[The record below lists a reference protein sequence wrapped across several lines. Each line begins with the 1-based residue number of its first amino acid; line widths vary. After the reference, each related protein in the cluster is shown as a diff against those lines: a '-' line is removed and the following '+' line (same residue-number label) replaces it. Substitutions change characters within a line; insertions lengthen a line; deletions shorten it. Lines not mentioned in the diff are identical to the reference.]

1 MELNTHP
8 TGGAYD
14 LLGHMPEIQ
23 IEDPIFPVTVR
34 ISIRLTARAG
44 TAVSLSFPHSSAVSA
59 AVLQMSLQETFQT
72 H

>member
-1 MELNTHP
+1 MRILDCKDMELNTHP

-34 ISIRLTARAG
+34 ISIRLTARQGQQFRFHFLIAPQFRL
-44 TAVSLSFPHSSAVSA
+44 LSCK
-59 AVLQMSLQETFQT
+59 
-72 H
+72 